1 MARYVIDSSV
11 AVEYLLGTQLGLT
24 IADVVENS
32 DLVAPELFDIEV
44 LSAMRGFVLRGRIA
58 PDDALDIISVLS
70 GLEIHRVPHK
80 GFLLPAWHYF
90 RNVSS
95 YDAVY
100 LAMAEHFDVAVITAD
115 SKLSR
120 APSVSVVVHDVRDA
134 NVLARIQSW

>member
-32 DLVAPELFDIEV
+32 DLVTPELFDIEV
-44 LSAMRGFVLRGRIA
+44 MSAMRGFVLRGRISS
-58 PDDALDIISVLS
+58 DDAHDTISLLT
-70 GLEIHRVPHK
+70 GLEIERISHQ
-80 GFLLPAWHYF
+80 GFVLPAWHYF

-100 LAMAEHFDVAVITAD
+100 LAIAEHFDVAVITAD

-120 APSVSVVVHDVRDA
+120 APAVSVAVHDVRDA
-134 NVLARIQSW
+134 EVLARIQIW